1 MLALGGAYFIAACT
15 LDVMTNVG
23 TIDDLTSSARIF
35 LVLPVA
41 VLDAVFILWIFTALS
56 KTLAQLQV
64 GATWVLFPACSPR
77 ALRLPYAA
85 CSGRCMSI
93 DSLHVDVCCSS
104 PMEGRGVESPSSQ
117 RMGRE
122 IC

>member
-64 GATWVLFPACSPR
+64 GGVLTFCFLLA
-77 ALRLPYAA
+77 
-85 CSGRCMSI
+85 
-93 DSLHVDVCCSS
+93 LHV
-104 PMEGRGVESPSSQ
+104 PSA
-117 RMGRE
+117 
-122 IC
+122 